1 MTHRNR
7 LLLLFATI
15 NLASIAQETPLW
27 MRQPAISPDGTT
39 IVFCYLGDL
48 WRVPVAG
55 GDAVLFTT
63 WRHTCS
69 KR

>member
-1 MTHRNR
+1 MTQRNR

-39 IVFCYLGDL
+39 IVITPNSTFAIASGKSGRL
-48 WRVPVAG
+48 
-55 GDAVLFTT
+55 
-63 WRHTCS
+63 
-69 KR
+69 